1 MTATKN
7 TPIRHLLAILTAKA
21 KIEQKRT
28 KPYFSIEMG

>member
-7 TPIRHLLAILTAKA
+7 TRIRHLLAILTAKA

>member
-1 MTATKN
+1 MTTTSN
-7 TPIRHLLAILTAKA
+7 THLRHLLAILTAKA